1 MQCLVCREGSYVT
14 IHTAVD
20 ATQMK
25 IGMRCKKYDYA
36 LLECDEAEHSD
47 HLAVRHLQRDSTY
60 ELAGAL
66 LTVCVFQTHFV
77 YKVQDKLVDFGSQL
91 DFGLFPAYGCKL
103 SKHRRYLLYDVRN
116 WAGDSGTG
124 LLFLQGEVVG
134 MHVQVADTL
143 LEQLD
148 RDQVVD
154 QQMAD
159 VAESLA
165 VATASTPQ
173 AQVALLC
180 HVFAK

>member
-1 MQCLVCREGSYVT
+1 
-14 IHTAVD
+14 
-20 ATQMK
+20 MK

-47 HLAVRHLQRDSTY
+47 HLAVRHLQRDSTH
-60 ELAGAL
+60 EVAGAL
-66 LTVCVFQTHFV
+66 LAVCVFQTHFAF
-77 YKVQDKLVDFGSQL
+77 KVRDTVIDFGSQL
-91 DFGLFPAYGCKL
+91 DWGLFPAYGCKL
-103 SKHRRYLLYDVRN
+103 SKHHRHLLYDVRS

-124 LLFLQGEVVG
+124 LVFLEGKVVG

-148 RDQVVD
+148 RDQLGD

-165 VATASTPQ
+165 AAAASTPQ
-173 AQVALLC
+173 AKVALLC
-180 HVFAK
+180 HVFVK

>member
-14 IHTAVD
+14 IHTVGD

-36 LLECDEAEHSD
+36 LLECNEAEHSD
-47 HLAVRHLQRDSTY
+47 HLSVRHLQRDSTY
-60 ELAGAL
+60 ELTGDL
-66 LTVCVFQTHFV
+66 LAVCVFQTHFV
-77 YKVQDKLVDFGSQL
+77 CKVRDELVDFGSQL

-103 SKHRRYLLYDVRN
+103 SKHRCHLLYDVRS

-124 LLFLQGEVVG
+124 LVFLEGEVVG

-148 RDQVVD
+148 RDQLGD

-165 VATASTPQ
+165 AAAASTPQ
-173 AQVALLC
+173 AKVALLC